1 VSVVNESPKTAEAA
15 PDNVDVRETRAF
27 DQLASRW
34 WDPEGEFRPL
44 HDINGP
50 RADWIGQHAP
60 LKSATLVDVGCG
72 GGLLTEAMAERGAV
86 VTGID
91 RAGKALGVAQLH
103 RIESGLEIDYL
114 ERTAEALAE
123 ERPGAFD
130 VVTCLEML
138 EHVPDPAS
146 VVRACFAMAK
156 PGGKLFFS
164 TINRSPLAWATAI
177 VGAEYVLNLL
187 PRGTHRYDR
196 LIRPSELA
204 GHVRAAGGDVIE
216 ISGLHYNPFSRSVRI
231 DGRPVVNYLLRA
243 GKPAA

>member
-1 VSVVNESPKTAEAA
+1 MNETTSAA
-15 PDNVDVRETRAF
+15 GTTPENVDVRETRAF
-27 DQLASRW
+27 DRLASRW

-50 RADWIGQHAP
+50 RADWIEQRVP
-60 LKSATLVDVGCG
+60 LDGVSLVDVGCG
-72 GGLLTEAMAERGAV
+72 GGLLTEAMAERGAK

-91 RAGKALGVAQLH
+91 RAGKALTVAQLH
-103 RIESGLEIDYL
+103 RIESGLEIDYR
-114 ERTAEALAE
+114 ESTAEAMAE
-123 ERPGAFD
+123 DRPEAFD

-146 VVRACFAMAK
+146 VVRACFALAR
-156 PGGKLFFS
+156 PGGSLFFS
-164 TINRSPLAWATAI
+164 TINRSPLAWTTAI
-177 VGAEYVLNLL
+177 VGAEYVLKLL

-204 GHVRAAGGDVIE
+204 GFIRASGGDVVE

-231 DGRPVVNYLLRA
+231 DGRPRVNYLLHAR
-243 GKPAA
+243 KPEA